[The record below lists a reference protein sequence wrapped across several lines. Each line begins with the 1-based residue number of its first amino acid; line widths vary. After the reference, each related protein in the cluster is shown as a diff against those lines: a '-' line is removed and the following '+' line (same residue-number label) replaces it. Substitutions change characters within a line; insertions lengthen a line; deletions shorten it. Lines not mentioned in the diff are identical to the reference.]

1 MARIDGSRG
10 VLFMIRDNRT
20 IARESKDNKII
31 FRNYFIFGLRYQD
44 GTRKKEY
51 FKNMVSLIF

>member
-1 MARIDGSRG
+1 
-10 VLFMIRDNRT
+10 MIRDNRT
-20 IARESKDNKII
+20 IARENKDNKRI